1 MERITTVMI
10 AIGVMLVLFVA
21 IFLFWRYVW
30 FFRNPYRSTPP
41 GANIVS
47 SADGTIV
54 YVKRLVSNDDVIVI
68 KQGLSAKISDIIKED
83 VSMPKVVIGT
93 FMSPLDVH
101 YNRSPIE
108 GRVDFVRH
116 YPAKT
121 KNLNMGSM
129 QFRTLFKIRPYY
141 WNSKHILE
149 NERAVTRIVGLFKGQ
164 PISIY
169 VVQIAG
175 GHVSGIDTYLPEGS
189 GVNKGEV
196 FGMIRIGSQ
205 VDVIL
210 PDLPNMKIKVSA
222 GDIVKA
228 GESILVE

>member
-1 MERITTVMI
+1 MERITTIMI
-10 AIGVMLVLFVA
+10 AIGVIVVLFVA

-30 FFRNPYRSTPP
+30 FFRNPHRSIPP
-41 GANIVS
+41 GDNIVS
-47 SADGTIV
+47 PADGAIV
-54 YVKRLVSNDDVIVI
+54 YVRRLVSDDDVIVL
-68 KQGLSAKISDIIKED
+68 KQGLSAKISDIINED

-101 YNRSPIE
+101 YNRSPIK
-108 GRVDFVRH
+108 GRVDFIRH

-121 KNLNMGSM
+121 KNLNMSSM
-129 QFRTLFKIRPYY
+129 QFRTLFKVRPYY
-141 WNSKHILE
+141 WNSKHIVE
-149 NERAVTRIVGLFKGQ
+149 NERAVTRIVGLFKGR

-189 GVNKGEV
+189 EVSKGEV

-205 VDVIL
+205 VDLIL
-210 PDLPNMKIKVSA
+210 PDLPNMKIRVSE
-222 GDIVKA
+222 GDSVKA
-228 GESILVE
+228 GESVLVE

>member
-1 MERITTVMI
+1 MERITTIMI
-10 AIGVMLVLFVA
+10 AIGVIVVLFVA

-30 FFRNPYRSTPP
+30 FFRNPHRSIPP
-41 GANIVS
+41 GDNIVS
-47 SADGTIV
+47 PADGAIV
-54 YVKRLVSNDDVIVI
+54 YVRRLVSDDDVIVL

-101 YNRSPIE
+101 YNRSPIK
-108 GRVDFVRH
+108 GRVDFIRH

-121 KNLNMGSM
+121 KNLNMSSM
-129 QFRTLFKIRPYY
+129 QFRTLFKVRPYY
-141 WNSKHILE
+141 WNSKHIVE
-149 NERAVTRIVGLFKGQ
+149 NERAVTRIVGLFKGR

-189 GVNKGEV
+189 EVSKGEV

-205 VDVIL
+205 VDLIL
-210 PDLPNMKIKVSA
+210 PDLPNMKIRVSE
-222 GDIVKA
+222 GDSVKA
-228 GESILVE
+228 GESVLVE

>member
-1 MERITTVMI
+1 MERITTLVIIVGVMI
-10 AIGVMLVLFVA
+10 ALLAA

-30 FFRNPYRSTPP
+30 FFRNPSRSIAP
-41 GANIVS
+41 GDNIVS
-47 SADGTIV
+47 PADGTIV
-54 YVKRLVSNDDVIVI
+54 YVKRLASDDDVIVI

-83 VSMPKVVIGT
+83 VPMPKVLIGT
-93 FMSPLDVH
+93 FMSPLNVH

-129 QFRTLFKIRPYY
+129 QFRTLFHIRPYY
-141 WNSKHILE
+141 WNSQHIVE
-149 NERAVTRIVGLFKGQ
+149 NERAVTRIIGLFKGQ
-164 PISIY
+164 PISTY

-175 GHVSGIDTYLPEGS
+175 GHVSGIDTYVPEGS
-189 GVNKGEV
+189 GVSKGEV

-205 VDVIL
+205 VDLIL
-210 PDLPNMKIKVSA
+210 PDLPDMKIKVTE

-228 GESILVE
+228 GESVLVE

>member
-1 MERITTVMI
+1 MERITTVIIIFCLI
-10 AIGVMLVLFVA
+10 AVSFAVT
-21 IFLFWRYVW
+21 FLFWRYVW
-30 FFRNPYRSTPP
+30 FFRNPSRIIAP
-41 GANIVS
+41 GDNIVS
-47 SADGTIV
+47 PADGTIV
-54 YVKRLVSNDDVIVI
+54 YVKRLVSEDDVIVI
-68 KQGLSAKISDIIKED
+68 KQGLSAKISDIMKED
-83 VSMPKVVIGT
+83 VCMPKVLIGI

-129 QFRTLFKIRPYY
+129 QFRTLFKIRPYHC
-141 WNSKHILE
+141 NSRHIVE
-149 NERAVTRIVGLFKGQ
+149 NERSVTRIIGLFKGC
-164 PISIY
+164 PISSY

-175 GHVSGIDTYLPEGS
+175 GHVSGIDTYVPEGG
-189 GVNKGEV
+189 GVSKGEI

-205 VDVIL
+205 VDLIL
-210 PDLPNMKIKVSA
+210 PDLPNMKIKVSE

-228 GESILVE
+228 GESVLVE